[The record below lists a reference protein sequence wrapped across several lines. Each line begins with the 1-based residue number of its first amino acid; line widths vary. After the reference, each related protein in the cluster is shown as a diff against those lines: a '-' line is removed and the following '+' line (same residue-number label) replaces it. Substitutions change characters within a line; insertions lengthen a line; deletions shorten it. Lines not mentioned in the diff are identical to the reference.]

1 MLSGTQNGGAMF
13 ELTQSRSPET
23 PSQPVVPSASTFA
36 WYALQTRPRHEK
48 RVHAEL
54 QDNAIHTF
62 LPLLSESHF
71 WSDRRQ
77 TVQVPLFPGYV
88 FARMRNDLHQR
99 VAVLRTRGVVSF
111 VGVRGLGTPIPEEQV
126 RAIQAIVTA
135 KVPFG
140 PYPFLN
146 VGQRIRIVGGSLDGI
161 QGVVQAKNGDA
172 SLIISVDL
180 IQRCLAIRIA
190 GYRVVPV

>member
-1 MLSGTQNGGAMF
+1 MF
-13 ELTQSRSPET
+13 ELTQSRSPQT
-23 PSQPVVPSASTFA
+23 PSQSAAASANNFA

-54 QDNAIHTF
+54 QESSIHTF
-62 LPLLSESHF
+62 LPLLSERHF

-99 VAVLRTRGVVSF
+99 VTVLRTRGVVSF
-111 VGVRGLGTPIPEEQV
+111 VGVRGLGTSIPEEQV
-126 RAIQAIVTA
+126 RAIQSILTA

-146 VGQRIRIVGGSLDGI
+146 VGQRVRIVGSSLDGV
-161 QGVVQAKNGDA
+161 QGIVQARNGDA
-172 SLIISVDL
+172 SLVITVEL
-180 IQRCLAIRIA
+180 IHRSIAIRIS
-190 GYRVVPV
+190 GYRVAPV